1 MANFSTHFNSAA
13 LVSGAVSAALLSAN
27 HIELNTALWLWFLG
41 TIGGLLPDIDS
52 DNSTSLDIIFNLF
65 TICIVLLSIRYFTS
79 DAINE
84 RQFLLLIG
92 LPVVIHIFIKYGI
105 RNIFEWQ
112 TIHRGICHSLLFLLF
127 CGLLTTNITMFILN
141 TKLQGADLIGWL
153 SGMFVFGGGFIH
165 LLLDEIYSVDL
176 ANVRIKRSFGSALK
190 LTDFSNLTL
199 SSFFLIITAVLF
211 WLAPPIESTLT
222 TLSDWQFFKLW

>member
-1 MANFSTHFNSAA
+1 
-13 LVSGAVSAALLSAN
+13 
-27 HIELNTALWLWFLG
+27 
-41 TIGGLLPDIDS
+41 
-52 DNSTSLDIIFNLF
+52 
-65 TICIVLLSIRYFTS
+65 
-79 DAINE
+79 
-84 RQFLLLIG
+84 
-92 LPVVIHIFIKYGI
+92 
-105 RNIFEWQ
+105 
-112 TIHRGICHSLLFLLF
+112 
-127 CGLLTTNITMFILN
+127 
-141 TKLQGADLIGWL
+141 
-153 SGMFVFGGGFIH
+153 GFIH